1 MKMIR
6 GIVRPGKVDAVK
18 AALAKVR
25 VCALTVAEVH
35 DHTPQV
41 HPKTVWLGHVYS
53 LGFSIKHEMT
63 FAVHD
68 DDVDEAVDIFIRTA
82 RTGVE
87 GDGHVSVISVDHRYN
102 IRTGARDLS

>member
-1 MKMIR
+1 MKMIS
-6 GIVRPGKVDAVK
+6 GIVRPDKVDAVK
-18 AALAKVR
+18 AALATIR
-25 VCALTVAEVH
+25 IHALTVAEVH
-35 DHTPQV
+35 DHAPQA
-41 HPKTVWLGHVYS
+41 HPSTVWRGHIAS
-53 LGFSIKHEMT
+53 FGFSIKHEIS

-102 IRTGARDLS
+102 IRTGERDVS

>member
-1 MKMIR
+1 MKLIS
-6 GIVRPGKVDAVK
+6 GIVRPGKVEAVK
-18 AALAKVR
+18 TALAKVR

-35 DHTPQV
+35 DYTPQA
-41 HPKTVWLGHVYS
+41 HPTTVWLGHEYS
-53 LGFSIKHEMT
+53 RGFSVKHEVT

-68 DDVDEAVDIFIRTA
+68 DDVDEAVEVFIRTA

-102 IRTGARDLS
+102 IQTGAREVS